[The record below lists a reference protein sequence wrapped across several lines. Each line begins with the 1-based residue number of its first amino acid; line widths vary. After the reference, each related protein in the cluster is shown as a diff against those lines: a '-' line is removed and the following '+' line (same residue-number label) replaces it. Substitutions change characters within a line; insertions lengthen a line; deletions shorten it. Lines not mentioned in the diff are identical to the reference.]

1 MTSRMFATEAMQ
13 VDPGSEG
20 VTRVSPDVR
29 RHASEAMM
37 DEPVTPRGLGREVIV
52 APERID

>member
-29 RHASEAMM
+29 RHAGEAMM